1 MSFFLLMTRRE
12 AATRRRT
19 IKIDGLASSSS
30 IKYLVESVV
39 KSLKKYL

>member
-19 IKIDGLASSSS
+19 IKIDVLQVVVLLS
-30 IKYLVESVV
+30 I
-39 KSLKKYL
+39 